1 MLTLWAL
8 SLTQMTDFPTLSYGC
23 CLFPLHPL
31 YIPRRTSGGVRGGG
45 GELKKGYTLVFAIP
59 DIHPISGD
67 PVAQLFLLSTF

>member
-31 YIPRRTSGGVRGGG
+31 YIPRSTSRGVGKGGM
-45 GELKKGYTLVFAIP
+45 KKGYTLVFAIP

>member
-1 MLTLWAL
+1 MVVAC
-8 SLTQMTDFPTLSYGC
+8 SLCTHCTSLEVQAEGC
-23 CLFPLHPL
+23 
-31 YIPRRTSGGVRGGG
+31 GGGGGGGGG